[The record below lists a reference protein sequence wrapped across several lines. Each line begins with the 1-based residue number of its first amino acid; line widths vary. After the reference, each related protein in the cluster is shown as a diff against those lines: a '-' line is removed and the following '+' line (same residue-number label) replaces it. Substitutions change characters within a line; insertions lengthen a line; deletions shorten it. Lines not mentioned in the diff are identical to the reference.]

1 MVLSNSKP
9 FFLLLVQFLMLHR
22 NWDDTS
28 FNFPNFSGPYP
39 NTVLTFQGD
48 ARIIRGVIDPTNF
61 VKNAEIVPSAGRA
74 TYALPVRL
82 WDSKSGKVASF
93 TTTFSFKISN
103 GPNTGDGIA
112 FFLAPFGSNM
122 PRDSAGGYLGLFSRD
137 TALRN
142 TNKNH
147 IVAVEFDMHQNE
159 WDPAATP
166 HIGIDVNSISS
177 VATVR
182 WEIEELGV
190 PTVSATVSYDSKTQI
205 FGMALNDGTVV
216 AYEID
221 LRTVLPEFVSV
232 GFSGATGVL
241 IEDHEIL
248 SWTFSSSFD

>member
-1 MVLSNSKP
+1 M
-9 FFLLLVQFLMLHR
+9 
-22 NWDDTS
+22 
-28 FNFPNFSGPYP
+28 GP
-39 NTVLTFQGD
+39 
-48 ARIIRGVIDPTNF
+48 
-61 VKNAEIVPSAGRA
+61 SC
-74 TYALPVRL
+74 
-82 WDSKSGKVASF
+82 
-93 TTTFSFKISN
+93 
-103 GPNTGDGIA
+103 
-112 FFLAPFGSNM
+112 
-122 PRDSAGGYLGLFSRD
+122 
-137 TALRN
+137 
-142 TNKNH
+142 
-147 IVAVEFDMHQNE
+147 
-159 WDPAATP
+159 
-166 HIGIDVNSISS
+166 SISS